1 MKKSHKILLWS
12 GGIVVAI
19 ATTGY
24 FGMNYAVDRAM
35 DAFVASALQA
45 ELDSV
50 TGSVSSPAASD
61 KPKSSPSP
69 AAADGGKE
77 EKSSNPASSA
87 NDVPKEQEGNQ
98 AAGNDDK
105 KTASGQKDTPGTTY
119 DPSISAEQAKKVQE
133 SITAK
138 EKARVSSILLKKLS
152 ASDISTFMNLS
163 KGGLTNEEKE
173 EAKKIVMQKLSEDE
187 YNELIAIAA
196 KYGLSQ
202 GKSYKETSK

>member
-19 ATTGY
+19 AATGY

-35 DAFVASALQA
+35 DAFVASTLQA

-50 TGSVSSPAASD
+50 TGSVTSPAV
-61 KPKSSPSP
+61 
-69 AAADGGKE
+69 ADGGKE
-77 EKSSNPASSA
+77 EKEKSSNPASSA
-87 NDVPKEQEGNQ
+87 NDVPKEQGGNQ
-98 AAGNDDK
+98 AVGNDDK
-105 KTASGQKDTPGTTY
+105 KPASGQKETPGTTY

-138 EKARVSSILLKKLS
+138 EKARVSAILLKKLS
-152 ASDISTFMNLS
+152 ASDISTFMDLS
-163 KGGLTNEEKE
+163 KGGLTHEEKDQ
-173 EAKKIVMQKLSEDE
+173 AKKIILQKLSEDE

>member
-1 MKKSHKILLWS
+1 LKKSHKILLWS

-45 ELDSV
+45 ELDS
-50 TGSVSSPAASD
+50 TAGSVSSPAASD
-61 KPKSSPSP
+61 KPKSSPSV
-69 AAADGGKE
+69 ADGGKE

-87 NDVPKEQEGNQ
+87 NDVPKDQGGNQ

-105 KTASGQKDTPGTTY
+105 KTASGQKDTQGTIY

-138 EKARVSSILLKKLS
+138 EKARVSAILLKKLS
-152 ASDISTFMNLS
+152 ASDISTFMNMS

-173 EAKKIVMQKLSEDE
+173 EAKKVIMQKLSEDE

-202 GKSYKETSK
+202 GKSYKETTK